1 MDKFDGN
8 FRQLSICD
16 VSAIRQNVL
25 AFTAADWEAESWR
38 QEKFEAHRDTQTIEL
53 VYTKDFRYEP
63 PAKRDK
69 YAELN
74 CDDLLAPM
82 VEAISDYYTGDGFVA
97 RALFVRLKAH
107 GAIPIHVDAGYPL
120 MNARRIHTAI
130 TSNDQVVFTVG
141 GEPRVMEEG
150 ELWEINNARPHQVVN
165 QGDQSRVH
173 LIIDWVPT

>member
-1 MDKFDGN
+1 M
-8 FRQLSICD
+8 
-16 VSAIRQNVL
+16 
-25 AFTAADWEAESWR
+25 
-38 QEKFEAHRDTQTIEL
+38 
-53 VYTKDFRYEP
+53 YTKDFRYEP

-74 CDDLLAPM
+74 CDELLAPM

-120 MNARRIHTAI
+120 MNAR
-130 TSNDQVVFTVG
+130 
-141 GEPRVMEEG
+141 
-150 ELWEINNARPHQVVN
+150 PHQVVN

-173 LIIDWVPT
+173 LIIDWVPTRIPQSP